1 MEEIKRL
8 KNLCHYY
15 LDLYVVSTLRVT
27 GDKKHYRKKLR
38 QAYHRLAQELR
49 TDAFK
54 CHFGNMNTIE
64 ELNKALAIIKGWLIE
79 GVGN

>member
-1 MEEIKRL
+1 MVIYMEEIRQL
-8 KNLCHYY
+8 KTLCHYY
-15 LDLYVVSTLRVT
+15 LDLYVTSTLRVA

-54 CHFGNMNTIE
+54 CHFGNMNTVE
-64 ELNKALAIIKGWLIE
+64 ELERALVVLQKWQ
-79 GVGN
+79 

>member
-1 MEEIKRL
+1 MEEIREMKHI
-8 KNLCHYY
+8 CHHYFNE
-15 LDLYVVSTLRVT
+15 YVRSTLRVN
-27 GDKKHYRKKLR
+27 GDKKHYQKKKR
-38 QAYHRLAQELR
+38 NAYHRLAQELR

-64 ELNKALAIIKGWLIE
+64 ELNKALTIIKGWLIE